1 MDLIGKNIFL
11 WLALIAVALF
21 GNSAYVINSRFCFAD
36 FTIIAVVALLIRE
49 KVYTAYIFGIAAA
62 LVHDAFLMP
71 FQGFSLVSVF
81 MAMLTASALCM
92 SLFRENYFSRVI
104 ILAAAVLV
112 QTLTRA
118 LLVFVYYNSMK
129 KFELPP
135 EVLLKA
141 AVTIAFGAVVFKIL
155 EIDYGRLVPWLTP
168 GKIFR
173 KR

>member
-1 MDLIGKNIFL
+1 VDLIGKNIFL
-11 WLALIAVALF
+11 WLVLIVVALL

-36 FTIIAVVALLIRE
+36 LTIIAVVALLIRE

-81 MAMLTASALCM
+81 TAMLTASALCM

-112 QTLTRA
+112 QELTRGV
-118 LLVFVYYNSMK
+118 LVFVYYNAMK
-129 KFELPP
+129 KFEFPP
-135 EVLLKA
+135 AVLLKA
-141 AVTIAFGAVVFKIL
+141 VMTVALGAVVFKIL
-155 EIDYGRLVPWLTP
+155 EIDYGRLVSWLTP